1 MFPGY
6 EIKQRN
12 RLVHNLKK
20 IKNPLNQKGCE
31 QFDDWTEIS
40 LELCCLILSDLHDE
54 FYIFYEHPVHEF
66 KNKLFKAS
74 GNEVSEFIKEE
85 ILPEQGLGLDMT
97 IYSLDMKTI
106 VAFNHD
112 GDIFLVRDSS
122 QYKELENREE
132 VVDIAPKIADEKNAE
147 KTASIENDYAKR
159 IVASMQCWTE
169 LKPQQ
174 KQGEYRLS
182 NADLAWQ
189 VYDLF
194 GVGRLTPKIVEYVLR
209 LLMEIETFDYLA
221 LFQRLQEV
229 YYSWCAGDYID
240 ASPNKNYPL
249 KKMLALQER
258 MADSQLA
265 LGLRQIDVYTGLN
278 VTILLLELHRYGQD
292 KAELRDKIKF
302 YPCGQ
307 LNNDGKLEDSTKLLR
322 IIGYSSCVGVLGFLN
337 TVGTF
342 LAGVNLSGANL
353 SGVNLSGANLSGA
366 NLKRTNLIGADL
378 SCVNLSDAGLKDTDL
393 KDTDLRGAELNGANL
408 SGANLKGANLGCTN
422 LSSANLSGANLDCT
436 NLSGAN
442 LSRANLSRANL
453 VEVELIEVYL
463 SGANLSRTNLSG
475 TNLSRANLSCANLSG
490 TNFSDA
496 NLNGTNL
503 SGANLNGTIFNRTN
517 LSGANLSGAILS
529 GAILRS
535 AILSDELWGD
545 ICWDERTQWEDLQGL
560 ETAINIPDELKQ
572 ELALAN

>member
-20 IKNPLNQKGCE
+20 IKSSSSLKSDNLSCK
-31 QFDDWTEIS
+31 WTEIS
-40 LELCCLILSDLHDE
+40 LEFCCSKLSDLSDLQDE
-54 FYIFYEHPVHEF
+54 FYVFYEHPVHEF
-66 KNKLFKAS
+66 KHKLFKAS
-74 GNEVSEFIKEE
+74 RNEVTGFIKEE
-85 ILPEQGLGLDMT
+85 ILPEEGMGLDMT

-106 VAFNHD
+106 IAFNHD

-122 QYKELENREE
+122 QYKRLENWEE
-132 VVDIAPKIADEKNAE
+132 MVDKKNE
-147 KTASIENDYAKR
+147 DNLVSIEDYDPKR
-159 IVASMQCWTE
+159 IVTSIQNWTK
-169 LKPQQ
+169 LKQQQ
-174 KQGEYRLS
+174 KQGEYQLS
-182 NADLAWQ
+182 NEDVAWQ

-337 TVGTF
+337 IVGTF
-342 LAGVNLSGANL
+342 LAGVNLSG
-353 SGVNLSGANLSGA
+353 VNLSGA
-366 NLKRTNLIGADL
+366 NLKRANFKHANLIGADL
-378 SCVNLSDAGLKDTDL
+378 SCVNLSDAGLKDSDL
-393 KDTDLRGAELNGANL
+393 KDTDLRGAELKGANL
-408 SGANLKGANLGCTN
+408 SGANLSRANLN
-422 LSSANLSGANLDCT
+422 CT

-442 LSRANLSRANL
+442 LSRANFSRVNL
-453 VEVELIEVYL
+453 VDVELIEACL
-463 SGANLSRTNLSG
+463 SGANLSRANLSG
-475 TNLSRANLSCANLSG
+475 TNLSCVNLSRANLSG
-490 TNFSDA
+490 TNLSDA
-496 NLNGTNL
+496 NLKGTNL
-503 SGANLNGTIFNRTN
+503 SGANLNGAILNRTN
-517 LSGANLSGAILS
+517 LSGANLRGANLNGAILNRT
-529 GAILRS
+529 ILN
-535 AILSDELWGD
+535 DEIWGD
-545 ICWDERTQWEDLQGL
+545 ICWDERTQWEGL
-560 ETAINIPDELKQ
+560 RGLKTAINIPDQLKQ

>member
-1 MFPGY
+1 
-6 EIKQRN
+6 
-12 RLVHNLKK
+12 
-20 IKNPLNQKGCE
+20 
-31 QFDDWTEIS
+31 
-40 LELCCLILSDLHDE
+40 
-54 FYIFYEHPVHEF
+54 
-66 KNKLFKAS
+66 
-74 GNEVSEFIKEE
+74 
-85 ILPEQGLGLDMT
+85 MT

-106 VAFNHD
+106 IAFNHD

-122 QYKELENREE
+122 QYKRLENWEE
-132 VVDIAPKIADEKNAE
+132 MVDKKNE
-147 KTASIENDYAKR
+147 DNLVSIEDYDPKR
-159 IVASMQCWTE
+159 IVASIQNWTE
-169 LKPQQ
+169 LKQQQ
-174 KQGEYRLS
+174 KQGEYQLS
-182 NADLAWQ
+182 NEDVAGQ

-240 ASPNKNYPL
+240 APPNKNYPL

-337 TVGTF
+337 IVGTF
-342 LAGVNLSGANL
+342 LAGVNLSAANL
-353 SGVNLSGANLSGA
+353 SGVNLSGANLKRA
-366 NLKRTNLIGADL
+366 NFKHANLIGADL

-393 KDTDLRGAELNGANL
+393 KDTDLRGAELKGANL

-422 LSSANLSGANLDCT
+422 LSGANLSRANLDCT

-442 LSRANLSRANL
+442 LSRANFSRVNL
-453 VEVELIEVYL
+453 VDVELIEACL
-463 SGANLSRTNLSG
+463 SGANLSRANLSG
-475 TNLSRANLSCANLSG
+475 TNLSCVNLSRANLSG
-490 TNFSDA
+490 TNLSDA
-496 NLNGTNL
+496 NLKGTNL
-503 SGANLNGTIFNRTN
+503 SGANLNGAILNRTN
-517 LSGANLSGAILS
+517 LSGANLRGANLNGAILNRT
-529 GAILRS
+529 ILN
-535 AILSDELWGD
+535 DEIWGD
-545 ICWDERTQWEDLQGL
+545 ICWDERTQWEGL
-560 ETAINIPDELKQ
+560 RGLKTAINIPDQLKQ
-572 ELALAN
+572 ELGLAN

>member
-20 IKNPLNQKGCE
+20 IKSSSSLKSDNLSCK
-31 QFDDWTEIS
+31 WTEIS
-40 LELCCLILSDLHDE
+40 LEFCCSKLSDLQDE
-54 FYIFYEHPVHEF
+54 FYVFYEHPVHEF

-74 GNEVSEFIKEE
+74 RNEVTGFIKEE
-85 ILPEQGLGLDMT
+85 ILPEEGMGLDMT

-106 VAFNHD
+106 IAFNHD

-122 QYKELENREE
+122 QYKRLENWEE
-132 VVDIAPKIADEKNAE
+132 MVDKKNE
-147 KTASIENDYAKR
+147 DNLVSIEDYDPKR
-159 IVASMQCWTE
+159 IVASIQNWTE
-169 LKPQQ
+169 LKQQQ
-174 KQGEYRLS
+174 KQGEYQLS
-182 NADLAWQ
+182 NEDVAWQ

-337 TVGTF
+337 IVGTF
-342 LAGVNLSGANL
+342 LAGVNLSAANL
-353 SGVNLSGANLSGA
+353 SGVNLSGANLKRA

-393 KDTDLRGAELNGANL
+393 KDTDLRGAELKGANL

-422 LSSANLSGANLDCT
+422 LSSANLSRANLDCT

-442 LSRANLSRANL
+442 LSRANFSGVNL
-453 VEVELIEVYL
+453 VDVELIEVRL
-463 SGANLSRTNLSG
+463 SGANLSRANLSG
-475 TNLSRANLSCANLSG
+475 TNLSCVNLSRANLSG
-490 TNFSDA
+490 TNLSDA
-496 NLNGTNL
+496 NLKGTNI
-503 SGANLNGTIFNRTN
+503 SGANLNGTILNRTN
-517 LSGANLSGAILS
+517 LSGANLRGANLN

-535 AILSDELWGD
+535 TILNDEIWGD

-572 ELALAN
+572 ELGLAN